1 MLDQLYRKIGSRTIP
16 LLAVIVCTGIAC
28 SSSNPDTTGQQP
40 SKPEGQKEMKKPL
53 SEYEATLDP
62 TQYDE
67 DVEVVVKKKE
77 EEKPVTELQIP
88 KDSTVVQETSQVG
101 FRIQL
106 YSTSSIDEAMNMKTN
121 ILAKLPQD
129 SVYIVYDPPVYK
141 IRLGDFPTRY
151 EASIKLPSIVNMGYA
166 DAWIV
171 PDNIVRRRV
180 VQVPRSPGQ

>member
-1 MLDQLYRKIGSRTIP
+1 MLDQLYSKIGSRSIP
-16 LLAVIVCTGIAC
+16 LLALIVCTGIAC

-40 SKPEGQKEMKKPL
+40 SKPEGQQEMKKPL

-106 YSTSSIDEAMNMKTN
+106 YSTSSIDEAMNTKTN
-121 ILAKLPQD
+121 ILARLPQD
-129 SVYIVYDPPVYK
+129 SIYIVYDPPVYK

-180 VQVPRSPGQ
+180 VQVPRN